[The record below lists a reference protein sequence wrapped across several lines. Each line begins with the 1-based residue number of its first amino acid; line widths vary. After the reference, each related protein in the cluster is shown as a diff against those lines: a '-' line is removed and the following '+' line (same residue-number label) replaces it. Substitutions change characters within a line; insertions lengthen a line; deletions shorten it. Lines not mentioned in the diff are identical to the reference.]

1 MPLTND
7 DNYIIMA
14 NMTNNN
20 KQSFERLQMR
30 KRSKLMRV
38 VVAVGTI
45 AQLTIGAMAMSL
57 PIWSTILLCKMA
69 SQQ

>member
-1 MPLTND
+1 M
-7 DNYIIMA
+7 
-14 NMTNNN
+14 
-20 KQSFERLQMR
+20 K

-45 AQLTIGAMAMSL
+45 AQITIGAMAMSL

-69 SQQ
+69 SQ

>member
-1 MPLTND
+1 MKKRTK
-7 DNYIIMA
+7 IMA
-14 NMTNNN
+14 
-20 KQSFERLQMR
+20 
-30 KRSKLMRV
+30 V

-45 AQLTIGAMAMSL
+45 AQIFIGTMAMSL